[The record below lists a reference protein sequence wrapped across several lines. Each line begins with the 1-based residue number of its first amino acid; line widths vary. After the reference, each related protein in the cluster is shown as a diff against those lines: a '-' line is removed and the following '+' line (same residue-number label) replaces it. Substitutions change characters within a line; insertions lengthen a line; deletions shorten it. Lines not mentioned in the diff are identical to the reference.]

1 MRKFWSGS
9 FRRRLFGAFL
19 AAAMVPLLLCAG
31 SLLQIFRLRLSD
43 AARTEAQAHLNSA
56 LYAVETAYDGF
67 VRAAE
72 RLAGKNTDH
81 PLRGAWLDRWL
92 DKTDRALTG
101 LARAQKPEAAARL
114 EELKQLQTELSEMKK
129 EWEAWQR

>member
-31 SLLQIFRLRLSD
+31 SLLQIFRLRLND
-43 AARTEAQAHLNSA
+43 AARTEVQAHLNSA

-67 VRAAE
+67 ARAA
-72 RLAGKNTDH
+72 
-81 PLRGAWLDRWL
+81 AWE
-92 DKTDRALTG
+92 G
-101 LARAQKPEAAARL
+101 
-114 EELKQLQTELSEMKK
+114 
-129 EWEAWQR
+129 